1 MQNDM
6 LSGDASQDLRREI
19 NALHGLLHFSLERRY
34 PEGITRSLQQ
44 LLNGRELA
52 LSVREGVVAQARA

>member
-1 MQNDM
+1 MQNEM
-6 LSGDASQDLRREI
+6 MTIDASHDLRREI

-34 PEGITRSLQQ
+34 PEGITRSLQR